1 MFAQLIAIMAP
12 VLVSVGIGYIWA
24 RRKHAWDTEFV
35 TRLTY
40 YVGTPFLVFSTMTK
54 TGLDG
59 LAFSEMAGA
68 ALLALAGFIVA
79 SVPMLWLF
87 RLPLRTYLPGLIFPN
102 SGNTGL
108 PLCLFAFGEP
118 GLALGIAYF
127 TVTSISNFTLGQW
140 ISSGQLSPA
149 ELFKTPL
156 IYAVAIAL
164 VFMVSN
170 TIVPPW
176 LANTSALIGSLT
188 IPLILITLGV
198 SLASLKITSLKRA
211 TLLSVFRLIM
221 GLAVGMAVATFFD
234 LEGTARG
241 VVILDSAMPVA
252 VFNYLFAQR
261 YDNSPGD
268 VAGMVVVSTALSF
281 ATLPALLLLVI

>member
-1 MFAQLIAIMAP
+1 LIAQLFAIMAP
-12 VLVSVGIGYIWA
+12 VLVCVGIGIVWA
-24 RRKHAWDTEFV
+24 KRNHAWDTEFI

-40 YVGTPFLVFSTMTK
+40 YVGTPFLVFSTLTG
-54 TGLDG
+54 TGLDSA
-59 LAFSEMAGA
+59 AFSEMAGA
-68 ALLALAGFIVA
+68 ALLALAGFVLF
-79 SVPMLWLF
+79 SLPVLWIF
-87 RLPLRTYLPGLIFPN
+87 RLAPKTYLPGLIFPN

-140 ISSGQLSPA
+140 ISSGNLSPL
-149 ELFKTPL
+149 ELLKTPL

-164 VFMVSN
+164 IFM
-170 TIVPPW
+170 IWKIEVPLW
-176 LANTSALIGSLT
+176 LANTSSLIGSLT

-198 SLASLKITSLKRA
+198 SLANLKITRLKRA
-211 TLLSVFRLIM
+211 TLLSAFRLIM
-221 GLAVGMAVATFFD
+221 GLGVGVGVAMIFG

-268 VAGMVVVSTALSF
+268 VAGMVVVSTILSF
-281 ATLPALLLLVI
+281 LTLPALLMLVI